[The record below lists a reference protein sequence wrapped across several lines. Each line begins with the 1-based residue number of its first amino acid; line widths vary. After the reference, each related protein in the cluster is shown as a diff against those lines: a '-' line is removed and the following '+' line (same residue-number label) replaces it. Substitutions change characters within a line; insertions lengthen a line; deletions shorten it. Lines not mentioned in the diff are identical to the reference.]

1 MRSVKGSKPGQTAG
15 FLPAKALEPRFAIYY
30 TPAPEHPLT
39 VAARAWLG
47 RDAFAPGTG
56 TADTRE
62 AAFIS
67 EPRRYGFHA
76 TIKAPFRLREGASG
90 EALELALRGFA
101 AKTQACPIGPLRI
114 DLLGGLFALVPI
126 HPLPTLRGFATRVVE
141 EFDRFRA
148 PMDRDD
154 LKRRM
159 SHQLDDV
166 ETTHLV
172 TWGYPYVRDRF
183 RFHMTL
189 TDRVPEKQRAGMR
202 DRLDAVF
209 QPYLSE
215 DYRIDVLSL
224 FVQQRRDADFVVR
237 SQFALKTGAALKTAV

>member
-1 MRSVKGSKPGQTAG
+1 MPD
-15 FLPAKALEPRFAIYY
+15 LPSRRFAIYY

-39 VAARAWLG
+39 VAARTWLG

-56 TADTRE
+56 TADVGKRE
-62 AAFIS
+62 FIS

-76 TIKAPFRLREGASG
+76 TLKAPFRLKEGTPV
-90 EALELALRGFA
+90 EALERALRGFA
-101 AKTQACPIGPLRI
+101 ASMSVCPIGPMRI
-114 DLLGGLFALVPI
+114 DLIGGFFALVPV
-126 HPLPTLRGFATRVVE
+126 HPLPTLRGFASRVVE
-141 EFDRFRA
+141 TLDRFRA
-148 PMDRDD
+148 PMDGDD

-166 ETTHLV
+166 ETTNLV

-189 TDRVPEKQRAGMR
+189 TDRVPEEQRAGMR
-202 DRLDAVF
+202 NRLDAVF

-224 FVQQRRDADFVVR
+224 FVQEHRNADFVVR
-237 SQFALKTGAALKTAV
+237 SQFALKSGAALRTAV